1 MKTAPLGRMLGG
13 QVRAE
18 FLRLL
23 RSPEFTGFTLAFP
36 SILYFFIG
44 ATNQGVYGGV
54 PAKHYTLA
62 ALAAYSV
69 VNVALF
75 SFGVAVAT
83 DRMLHT
89 DALLKASP
97 VRPAVVLAAKAVAAA
112 VFAVGSLVVLFL
124 VAGLL
129 LGVRLQAAEYLQLT
143 WRLLLGM
150 LPFLALGFAVGYLVN
165 PGAAVALV
173 NLIFLPM
180 SFASGIFI
188 PLQFLPSYIRDVA
201 PYLPMYHYGRV
212 AWSAVGVRY
221 SDLGQ
226 SVLWLAAWFLAL
238 AVLAIV
244 AQRRDELRRFA

>member
-1 MKTAPLGRMLGG
+1 MKTAPPGRMLAA

-18 FLRLL
+18 FLRML
-23 RSPEFTGFTLAFP
+23 RSPEFTGFTMAFP

-44 ATNQGVYGGV
+44 ATNQGVYSGV
-54 PAKHYTLA
+54 TAKHYTLA

-75 SFGVAVAT
+75 SFGVAVAS
-83 DRMLHT
+83 DRLLHT

-97 VRPAVVLAAKAVAAA
+97 VRPWVVLAAKGVSAA
-112 VFAVGSLVVLFL
+112 VFAVTSLVVLFA

-129 LGVRLQAAEYLQLT
+129 LGVRLQAGEYMQLT
-143 WRLLLGM
+143 WRLLVGM
-150 LPFLALGFAVGYLVN
+150 LPFLALGFAIGYLVN

-188 PLQFLPSYIRDVA
+188 PLQFLPSYIRNLA
-201 PYLPMYHYGRV
+201 PYLPMYHYGHL
-212 AWSAVGVRY
+212 AWSAVGVHY

-226 SVLWLAAWFLAL
+226 SVLWLAVWFVAL
-238 AVLAIV
+238 AGLAIF